1 MNSKQFVAKLAQDN
15 EALFKASEL
24 NVEAY
29 FASNPS
35 QAELVEHF
43 TGRMVNERMNMV
55 EISTKVANAPADT
68 SVETLALLSKQALD
82 EANHFRMV
90 KEVIEH
96 ITGETVDVEAA
107 IAAEAAKPTAKGA
120 ALLAK
125 YEAQND
131 PLALAAYQ
139 FIAEG
144 RAERVWHKMAECIQD
159 EFISTT
165 YAKIARDEG
174 FHSNIGKWKLEQLV
188 TTPEAQAHAA
198 DLADR
203 MRKDLYAISAKNTK
217 FVPEAKDLME
227 KTYNYKYVP
236 YEELMAA

>member
-1 MNSKQFVAKLAQDN
+1 MNSKEFVAKLAQDN

-165 YAKIARDEG
+165 YAKIAKDEG
-174 FHSNIGKWKLEQLV
+174 FHSNIGARALELLA
-188 TTPEAQAHAA
+188 TDAETQARVEEIARTMRM
-198 DLADR
+198 DLF
-203 MRKDLYAISAKNTK
+203 AISCMNTTATEEAKN
-217 FVPEAKDLME
+217 LMGVA
-227 KTYNYKYVP
+227 Y
-236 YEELMAA
+236 

>member
-1 MNSKQFVAKLAQDN
+1 MDSKQFVTKLANDN
-15 EALFKASEL
+15 EALFRASEMQ
-24 NVEAY
+24 VEAY
-29 FASNPS
+29 FASNPTTE
-35 QAELVEHF
+35 QLVEHF

-55 EISTKVANAPADT
+55 EISAKVAGMPASAT
-68 SVETLALLSKQALD
+68 TEELTLLTKQAQD

-96 ITGETVDVEAA
+96 ITGETLDVEAA
-107 IAAEAAKPTAKGA
+107 IAAETAKPTAKGA

-144 RAERVWHKMAECIQD
+144 RAERVWNKMAECIQD

-174 FHSNIGKWKLEQLV
+174 FHSKIGARALELLATDAEVQARVEQIARTMRMDLFAV
-188 TTPEAQAHAA
+188 SCMNTTALPEAAK
-198 DLADR
+198 L
-203 MRKDLYAISAKNTK
+203 IS
-217 FVPEAKDLME
+217 EA
-227 KTYNYKYVP
+227 YS
-236 YEELMAA
+236 A

>member
-1 MNSKQFVAKLAQDN
+1 MDSRQFIAKLAQDN
-15 EALFKASEL
+15 EALFTASEMQ
-24 NVEAY
+24 VEAY
-29 FASNPS
+29 FKSNPT
-35 QAELVEHF
+35 QEQLVEHF

-55 EISTKVANAPADT
+55 EISAKVAGMPASAT
-68 SVETLALLSKQALD
+68 TEELTLLTKQAQD

-96 ITGETVDVEAA
+96 ITGETLDVEAA
-107 IAAEAAKPTAKGA
+107 IANETAKPTAKGA

-125 YEAQND
+125 YEAESD

-144 RAERVWHKMAECIQD
+144 RAERVWNKMAECIQD

-174 FHSNIGKWKLEQLV
+174 FHSKIGARALELLATDAETQARVEQIARTMRMDLFAISCMN
-188 TTPEAQAHAA
+188 TTALPEAAKLVSDA
-198 DLADR
+198 
-203 MRKDLYAISAKNTK
+203 YSA
-217 FVPEAKDLME
+217 
-227 KTYNYKYVP
+227 
-236 YEELMAA
+236 

>member
-1 MNSKQFVAKLAQDN
+1 MQVKQFVAKLAQDN
-15 EALFKASEL
+15 EALFQASEM
-24 NVEAY
+24 NVEAF

-35 QAELVEHF
+35 KEALVEHF

-55 EISTKVANAPADT
+55 EIATKVANAPADT
-68 SVETLALLSKQALD
+68 TVEMLALLSKQALD

-96 ITGETVDVEAA
+96 MTGETVDVAAA
-107 IAAEAAKPTAKGA
+107 IANEEANPTAKGA

-144 RAERVWHKMAECIQD
+144 RAERVWNKMAECIQD
-159 EFISTT
+159 EFIATT
-165 YAKIARDEG
+165 YAKIAKDEG
-174 FHSNIGKWKLEQLV
+174 FHSNIGARSLELLATDEATQARVEQIARTMRMDLFAV
-188 TTPEAQAHAA
+188 SCMNTTTTPEAVKLMSAA
-198 DLADR
+198 
-203 MRKDLYAISAKNTK
+203 Y
-217 FVPEAKDLME
+217 
-227 KTYNYKYVP
+227 
-236 YEELMAA
+236 

>member
-1 MNSKQFVAKLAQDN
+1 MQVKQFVAKLAQDN
-15 EALFKASEL
+15 EALFQASEM
-24 NVEAY
+24 NVEAF

-35 QAELVEHF
+35 KEALVEHF

-55 EISTKVANAPADT
+55 EIATKVANAPADT
-68 SVETLALLSKQALD
+68 TVEMLALLSKQALD

-96 ITGETVDVEAA
+96 MTGETVDVAAA
-107 IAAEAAKPTAKGA
+107 IANEEANPTAKGA

-144 RAERVWHKMAECIQD
+144 RAERVWNKMAECIQD
-159 EFISTT
+159 EFIATT
-165 YAKIARDEG
+165 YAKIAKDEG
-174 FHSNIGKWKLEQLV
+174 FHSNIGARSLELLATDEATQTRVEQIARAMRIDLFAV
-188 TTPEAQAHAA
+188 SCMNTTATPEAVKLMSAA
-198 DLADR
+198 
-203 MRKDLYAISAKNTK
+203 Y
-217 FVPEAKDLME
+217 
-227 KTYNYKYVP
+227 
-236 YEELMAA
+236 

>member
-1 MNSKQFVAKLAQDN
+1 MNSKQFVAKLAQEN
-15 EALFKASEL
+15 EALFQASEM

-29 FASNPS
+29 FTSQPS
-35 QAELVEHF
+35 QEALVEHF
-43 TGRMVNERMNMV
+43 VGRMVNERMNMV
-55 EISTKVANAPADT
+55 EIANKVANAPAST
-68 SVETLALLSKQALD
+68 STEDLALLSKQALD

-96 ITGETVDVEAA
+96 ITGKTVDVEAA
-107 IAAEAAKPTAKGA
+107 ISAEAAKPTAKGA

-144 RAERVWHKMAECIQD
+144 RAERVWQKMADCIQD

-174 FHSNIGKWKLEQLV
+174 FHSKIGARALELLATDAETQARVEQIARTMRMDLFAISCMN
-188 TTPEAQAHAA
+188 TTATPEAE
-198 DLADR
+198 
-203 MRKDLYAISAKNTK
+203 K
-217 FVPEAKDLME
+217 LMGVA
-227 KTYNYKYVP
+227 Y
-236 YEELMAA
+236 

>member
-1 MNSKQFVAKLAQDN
+1 MDSKQFVAKLAQDN
-15 EALFKASEL
+15 EALFRASEMQ
-24 NVEAY
+24 VEAY
-29 FASNPS
+29 FNSNPT
-35 QAELVEHF
+35 QEQLVEHF

-55 EISTKVANAPADT
+55 EISAKVAGMPAST
-68 SVETLALLSKQALD
+68 STEELTLLTKQAQD

-96 ITGETVDVEAA
+96 ITGETLDVEAA
-107 IAAEAAKPTAKGA
+107 IANETAKPTAKGA

-125 YEAQND
+125 YEAESD

-144 RAERVWHKMAECIQD
+144 RAERVWHKMADCIQD

-174 FHSNIGKWKLEQLV
+174 FHSKIGARALELLATDAEIQARVEQIARTMRMDLFAISCMN
-188 TTPEAQAHAA
+188 TTALPEAAK
-198 DLADR
+198 L
-203 MRKDLYAISAKNTK
+203 ISDAYS
-217 FVPEAKDLME
+217 A
-227 KTYNYKYVP
+227 
-236 YEELMAA
+236 

>member
-1 MNSKQFVAKLAQDN
+1 MDSKQFVTKLANDN
-15 EALFKASEL
+15 EALFRASEMQ
-24 NVEAY
+24 VEAY
-29 FASNPS
+29 FASNPTTE
-35 QAELVEHF
+35 QLVEHF

-55 EISTKVANAPADT
+55 EISAKVAGMPASAT
-68 SVETLALLSKQALD
+68 TEELQLLTKQAQD

-96 ITGETVDVEAA
+96 ITGEKLDVEKA
-107 IAAEAAKPTAKGA
+107 IADEAAKPTAKGA

-125 YEAQND
+125 YEAEND

-174 FHSNIGKWKLEQLV
+174 FHSKIGARALELLATDAETQARVEQIARTMRMDLFAISCMN
-188 TTPEAQAHAA
+188 TTALPEAAK
-198 DLADR
+198 L
-203 MRKDLYAISAKNTK
+203 ISDAYS
-217 FVPEAKDLME
+217 A
-227 KTYNYKYVP
+227 
-236 YEELMAA
+236 

>member
-35 QAELVEHF
+35 QEALVEHF

-55 EISTKVANAPADT
+55 EISAKVASAPADT
-68 SVETLALLSKQALD
+68 PVEELALLSKQALD

-96 ITGETVDVEAA
+96 ITGKAVDVEAA

-120 ALLAK
+120 ALLEK
-125 YEAQND
+125 YEAQQD

-144 RAERVWHKMAECIQD
+144 RAERVWNKMAECIQD

-174 FHSNIGKWKLEQLV
+174 FHSNIGRRALELLA
-188 TTPEAQAHAA
+188 TDEATQARVEEIARTMRM
-198 DLADR
+198 DLF
-203 MRKDLYAISAKNTK
+203 AISCMNTTATEEAKN
-217 FVPEAKDLME
+217 LMGVA
-227 KTYNYKYVP
+227 Y
-236 YEELMAA
+236 